1 MTKKGVYLEIS
12 CELSK
17 QKQLVFGLL
26 AAERFVNCYKIFN
39 KKEDF
44 GNIIYMLESLRIIE
58 DATLI
63 GKMDS
68 ELVEKYIKQVDE
80 NTPDTDDFGSIGGSL
95 ALNVGVIIY
104 ETLNMIG
111 HFESRRLSD
120 ISTLC
125 TDSIDFLILEIEDY
139 DQMDFEKIGSHKLMR
154 EEVQLQLGIIKYL
167 EKISSV
173 DADDI
178 EALRLM
184 QKEREFDKLN
194 LEEIL
199 YS

>member
-1 MTKKGVYLEIS
+1 MTKKGIYIKTS

-26 AAERFVNCYKIFN
+26 AAERFINCYKIFN

-44 GNIIYMLESLRIIE
+44 GNIIYMLESLRVIE
-58 DATLI
+58 NAALTDKI
-63 GKMDS
+63 DS
-68 ELVEKYIKQVDE
+68 ELIEKYIKQVEE

-95 ALNVGVIIY
+95 ALNVGAIIY
-104 ETLNMIG
+104 ETLNIIE
-111 HFESRRLSD
+111 HLESRRLLD

-125 TDSIDFLILEIEDY
+125 TDSIDFIILEIEDY
-139 DQMDFEKIGSHKLMR
+139 EQMDFEKIASHNLMR

-167 EKISSV
+167 EKIPSV
-173 DADDI
+173 DAGDI

-184 QKEREFDKLN
+184 QKEREFDKLS
-194 LEEIL
+194 LKEIL